1 MRFFQLR
8 PDAVEFGFE
17 SVMLLSDFGQPG
29 PEVSRTY
36 GSVLIPLT
44 QATLNLVNASPKA
57 DDGNPPGAVFR
68 FERVDLLE
76 VLCQPGV
83 VIHNQTTE
91 SLETPLC
98 PTSSR

>member
-1 MRFFQLR
+1 MC
-8 PDAVEFGFE
+8 
-17 SVMLLSDFGQPG
+17 
-29 PEVSRTY
+29 

-76 VLCQPGV
+76 ILCQSGV
-83 VIHNQTTE
+83 VIHNHE
-91 SLETPLC
+91 ARLC
-98 PTSSR
+98 LTRSR

>member
-8 PDAVEFGFE
+8 PNTVEFGFE

-36 GSVLIPLT
+36 WSVLSPLT
-44 QATLNLVNASPKA
+44 QATFNLVNTSSET
-57 DDGNPPGAVFR
+57 DNGNPPSAVFR
-68 FERVDLLE
+68 FERVNLLE

-83 VIHNQTTE
+83 AIHNH
-91 SLETPLC
+91 ETRLC
-98 PTSSR
+98 PIRIH

>member
-36 GSVLIPLT
+36 GSVLIPFT

-57 DDGNPPGAVFR
+57 DDGNSPGAVFR

-91 SLETPLC
+91 SLETRLC